1 MAYWAHCGKT
11 LSSYFNLWDK
21 TNFEDKHHLI
31 CYAKSRTMLLKLDA
45 AYKKRLKD
53 YNESEHASLKLKLNI
68 EKEDLSLIW

>member
-45 AYKKRLKD
+45 AYKKKTKRLQRKWACFTQTKTK
-53 YNESEHASLKLKLNI
+53 YWERRP
-68 EKEDLSLIW
+68 